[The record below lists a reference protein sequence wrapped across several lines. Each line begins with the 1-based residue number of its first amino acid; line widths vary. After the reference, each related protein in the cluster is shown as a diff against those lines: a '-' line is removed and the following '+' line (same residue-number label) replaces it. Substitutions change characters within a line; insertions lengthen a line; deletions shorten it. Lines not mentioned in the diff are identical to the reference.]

1 MEKRKAVYAASFDP
15 ITNGHLNVIER
26 MAPLYGEL
34 IVLVAVDGKKNYMF
48 TSEERAAMARA
59 AVAHLSNV
67 TVGTCIGRYVVRV
80 AEEADAQ
87 VIIRGLRNFK
97 DLEDEQVLAMEN
109 RQIAP
114 SVETMLVPCLPQL
127 MHVSSSM
134 VKGHVGIDPDW
145 ESQVARSVPA
155 GVVVKLKE
163 KHILARAAK
172 HWTSLMAELGNPKG
186 APAVFERLVACY
198 GEMGRFYH
206 VLEHVVHML
215 DETDLA
221 IGALNNPLA
230 VKLAIWFH
238 DSVYDTG
245 NKDRRAVFY
254 NETLSACM
262 AERELLAL
270 GFASDLVGAVKA
282 LIMVTSYATEAEN
295 DDARFLS
302 DLDIAILGKP
312 PKEFDRY
319 EADIRKEYAHVGEG
333 LFCERRKMILR
344 KILERKPL
352 YRTEPFRLRYES
364 AARANLARS
373 IKQLEK

>member
-1 MEKRKAVYAASFDP
+1 MEKRKAVYAASLDP

-26 MAPLYGEL
+26 MAPLYDEL
-34 IVLVAVDGKKNYMF
+34 VVLVAVDGKKNYMF
-48 TSEERAAMARA
+48 TSEERVAMARA
-59 AVAHLSNV
+59 AVARLPNV
-67 TVGTCIGRYVVRV
+67 TVGTCVGRYVVKV
-80 AEEADAQ
+80 AEEVGAR
-87 VIIRGLRNFK
+87 VVIRGLRNFK

-114 SVETMLVPCLPQL
+114 IIETIFVPCLPQL

-134 VKGHVGIDPDW
+134 VKGHVGVDPDW
-145 ESQVARSVPA
+145 EAQVSRSVPKA
-155 GVVVKLKE
+155 VVVKLKE
-163 KHILARAAK
+163 KYVLAKAIK
-172 HWTSLMAELGNPKG
+172 HWAALMDELGNPKG

-198 GEMGRFYH
+198 GEAGRFYH
-206 VLEHVVHML
+206 VLEHIVDML
-215 DETDLA
+215 DETNLA
-221 IGALNNPLA
+221 IGALKNSLA
-230 VKLAIWFH
+230 VRLAIWFH

-245 NKDRRAVFY
+245 NKDRRVVFY

-270 GFASDLVGAVKA
+270 GFAPDLVGAVKA
-282 LIMVTSYATEAEN
+282 LVMVTSYAAEAEN

-312 PKEFDRY
+312 AEEFDRY
-319 EADIRKEYAHVGEG
+319 EACIRKEYAHVGDG

-344 KILERKPL
+344 NILERKPL
-352 YRTEPFRLRYES
+352 YRTEPFRLRYEG